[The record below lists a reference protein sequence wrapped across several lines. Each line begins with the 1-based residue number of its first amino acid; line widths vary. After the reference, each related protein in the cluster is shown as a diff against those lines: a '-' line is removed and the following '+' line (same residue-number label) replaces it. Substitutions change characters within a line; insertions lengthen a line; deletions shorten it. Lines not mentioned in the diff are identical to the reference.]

1 MVYHIPST
9 ADHLHDVLATHAP
22 ALLGIAVLMLIAV
35 SLIRSF
41 R

>member
-1 MVYHIPST
+1 MVYHIPTT
-9 ADHLHDVLATHAP
+9 ADHLNDMLASNAP
-22 ALLGIAVLMLIAV
+22 ALLGIAVLALIAV

>member
-1 MVYHIPST
+1 
-9 ADHLHDVLATHAP
+9 VLATHAP